1 MTILKQNAHGAVKNW
16 RGNMEVRE
24 LKTKDIFTVAKMLL
38 KISGEAREEISTLIS
53 SKKDDVEG
61 EKDKAEL
68 KKQQTDLG
76 LQIFMSL
83 ATKLMEHAE
92 DDLISWFGDLTGMTK
107 EEFANS
113 ELTASL
119 DVIEELSERDEF
131 KTFLSRAYA
140 LYKKMTVSEKAPK
153 KN

>member
-1 MTILKQNAHGAVKNW
+1 
-16 RGNMEVRE
+16 MEVRE

-53 SKKDDVEG
+53 SKQEETEG

-119 DVIEELSERDEF
+119 DVIEELSERDDF

-140 LYKKMTVSEKAPK
+140 LYKKMTVSEKTPK

>member
-1 MTILKQNAHGAVKNW
+1 
-16 RGNMEVRE
+16 MEVRE

-53 SKKDDVEG
+53 SKQKETEG

-119 DVIEELSERDEF
+119 DVIEELSERDDF

-140 LYKKMTVSEKAPK
+140 LYKKMTVSEKVPK

>member
-1 MTILKQNAHGAVKNW
+1 
-16 RGNMEVRE
+16 MEVRE

-61 EKDKAEL
+61 EKDKSEL

-92 DDLISWFGDLTGMTK
+92 DDLMSWFGDLTGMTK

-140 LYKKMTVSEKAPK
+140 LYKKMTVSEKVPK
-153 KN
+153 KS

>member
-1 MTILKQNAHGAVKNW
+1 
-16 RGNMEVRE
+16 MEVRE

-140 LYKKMTVSEKAPK
+140 LYKKMTVSELSLIHI
-153 KN
+153 

>member
-1 MTILKQNAHGAVKNW
+1 
-16 RGNMEVRE
+16 MEVRE

-140 LYKKMTVSEKAPK
+140 LYKKMTVSEKVPK